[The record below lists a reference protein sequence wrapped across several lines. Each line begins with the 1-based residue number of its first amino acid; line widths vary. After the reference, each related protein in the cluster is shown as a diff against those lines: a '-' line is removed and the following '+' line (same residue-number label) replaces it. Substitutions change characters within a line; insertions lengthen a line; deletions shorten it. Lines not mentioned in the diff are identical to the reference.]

1 MGCNQVS
8 RWFCEWYC
16 WNLGNQAHY
25 HKLHC
30 HSCTLCKKKK
40 VDQWYSVAI
49 CSISIE
55 SNPNVKIEYGQSH
68 FYLWLLISFIK
79 TPQPLTSVSLV
90 SCPESSCRETRT
102 DTREKTRRTW
112 ERRARA
118 TVGDGARTRAR
129 VGARTRR
136 ERAGAKEVRN
146 RLCFTVVEY
155 KSKAQ
160 HHQKTATDI
169 NLCPRSRSRSGE
181 RYRYVCTVVP
191 LRRKSTFGVYCNEKA
206 IL

>member
-1 MGCNQVS
+1 MVLWVILLES
-8 RWFCEWYC
+8 RQPSP
-16 WNLGNQAHY
+16 LPQAALSL
-25 HKLHC
+25 LHT
-30 HSCTLCKKKK
+30 STL
-40 VDQWYSVAI
+40 A
-49 CSISIE
+49 
-55 SNPNVKIEYGQSH
+55 H

-181 RYRYVCTVVP
+181 RYRYVCTVAP
-191 LRRKSTFGVYCNEKA
+191 LRRKSTVGVYCNEKA
-206 IL
+206 ILKSLFSPRDSV